1 MSVDKKSV
9 LRAGVLA
16 LTASLTLGACAV
28 NERRP
33 PRDPSVA
40 TQGVV
45 LGGTLNGMGASAQ
58 SAAQTYWAAGFQDAH
73 PDVTV
78 NYDPQGSG
86 AGRTS
91 FLQGGVAFAGS
102 DSPMKAEHIGGDL
115 PLCEEGVG
123 PINLPVYIS
132 PIAIAYNLPDVQG
145 LVVDA
150 EVLAL
155 IFSGQ
160 VTRWDDEPI
169 VALNPGVDFPD
180 LAITVVRRADDSGTT
195 HNFTEYLEANAP
207 DTWGEASSQT
217 FPFAV
222 GDAAKGTSGV
232 ADAARSALGAI
243 TYTDLSGASGLQLA
257 SLEVG
262 EGVSQISTEGAAIA
276 VAQSPQ
282 ANTGLS
288 ADSDLAI
295 AVDHQTVEV
304 GAWPLLLVSYLIVC
318 ERYADAELGALV
330 GAYASYVASPKAQE
344 AASEGTG
351 SAPLSGDL
359 AARVRAVAR
368 AIG

>member
-1 MSVDKKSV
+1 MLADKKPPPRV
-9 LRAGVLA
+9 VAIALA
-16 LTASLTLGACAV
+16 ATLTLGGCAV

-33 PRDPSVA
+33 PAELSA
-40 TQGVV
+40 AAQGSA
-45 LGGTLNGMGASAQ
+45 LRGTLNGMGASAQ
-58 SAAQTYWAAGFQDAH
+58 SAAQAFWAADFQDDH

-102 DSPMKAEHIGGDL
+102 DSPMRVEHMDGSL
-115 PLCEEGVG
+115 PLCAGDVG

-132 PIAIAYNLPDVQG
+132 PIAIAYNLPDVQD
-145 LVVDA
+145 LVVGA
-150 EVLAL
+150 ELLAL

-160 VTRWDDEPI
+160 VDRWDDARI
-169 VALNPGVDFPD
+169 AALNPGADLPD

-195 HNFTEYLEANAP
+195 QNFTEYLEANAP

-232 ADAARSALGAI
+232 ADAARSAVGAI
-243 TYTDLSGASGLQLA
+243 AYTDLSGASGLQLA

-262 EGVSQISTEGAAIA
+262 GGISEVSAEGVATVVG
-276 VAQSPQ
+276 QSPP
-282 ANTGLS
+282 ANTGLDT
-288 ADSDLAI
+288 DSDLAI
-295 AVDHQTVEV
+295 SVYHQTSEA
-304 GAWPLLLVSYLIVC
+304 GAWPLLLVSYLVVC
-318 ERYADAELGALV
+318 ERYIDAELGALV
-330 GAYASYVASPKAQE
+330 SAYAAHVASPEAQQV
-344 AASEGTG
+344 ASEGTG
-351 SAPLSGDL
+351 SVPLDGEL
-359 AARVRAVAR
+359 AARVRNVAQ